1 MFSYNLP
8 VNILFGCGTSEQIG
22 RLVADFGQRALI
34 VTGKSSARRSGLLDR
49 VVSQLEE
56 EKVTWTLFDEVEQN
70 PLTTTAEKGAAQ
82 ARQEQCTVLVAL
94 GGGSVIDAAKGI
106 AFMAAN
112 TGDINDYIFGRL
124 SSPDA
129 LPLVAVPTTCGTG
142 SEGNSFAVFT
152 NPQNGDKKSLRCKAI
167 VPAVSIVDPLLMT
180 TMPPKVLAS
189 VGFDALCHGMEAF
202 ISRAG
207 QPLATLYARE
217 CMRLAARALPRVYA
231 SYEDILALE
240 DLTWAATLGG
250 MSIGVAGVALP
261 HSMEHPASGLR
272 NLQHGRGLAAL
283 TPPITDAS
291 CMRAPELYEAV
302 GRELGVKRASE
313 CGDALRTLLE
323 GIGLLTTLGAE
334 GIEEKDVDWMTENC
348 FKVSAAGIDNHPVSF
363 DREGIRELYV
373 RSL

>member
-1 MFSYNLP
+1 MFSYSLP
-8 VNILFGCGTSEQIG
+8 VNILFGCGVANQIG
-22 RLVADFGQRALI
+22 RQAAALGRRALI

-49 VVSQLEE
+49 VASQLEE
-56 EKVTWTLFDEVEQN
+56 ENVTWALFDEVQQN
-70 PLTTTAEKGAAQ
+70 PLTATAEKGAEV
-82 ARQEQCTVLVAL
+82 ARQEGSTVVIAL

-112 TGDINDYIFGRL
+112 AGDISDYIFGRL

-152 NPQNGDKKSLRCKAI
+152 NPHNGDKKSLRCRAI
-167 VPAVSIVDPLLMT
+167 VPAASIVDPLLMT
-180 TMPPKVLAS
+180 TMPRKVLAS

-202 ISRAG
+202 IARTR
-207 QPLATLYARE
+207 QPLATMYARE
-217 CMRLAARALPRVYA
+217 CIRLAARALPRVHE
-231 SYEDILALE
+231 SYEDLPALE

-272 NLQHGRGLAAL
+272 DIQHGRGLAAL

-291 CMRAPELYEAV
+291 CMQAPELYEAV
-302 GRELGVKRASE
+302 GRELGIKHASE
-313 CGDALRTLLE
+313 CGDALRALLE
-323 GIGLLTTLGAE
+323 KLGLLTTLRAE

-348 FKVSAAGIDNHPVSF
+348 FKVSAAGIDNHPVAF
-363 DREGIRELYV
+363 DREGIRELYI

>member
-1 MFSYNLP
+1 MFAYNLP
-8 VNILFGCGTSEQIG
+8 VNILFGCGAAEQIG
-22 RLVADFGQRALI
+22 RQAAGLGQRALI

-49 VVSQLEE
+49 AISQLEE
-56 EKVTWTLFDEVEQN
+56 EKLSWALFDEVEQN
-70 PLTTTAEKGAAQ
+70 PLTTTAEAGAAR
-82 ARQEQCTVLVAL
+82 ARQEGCTVVVAL

-106 AFMAAN
+106 AFMAVN
-112 TGDINDYIFGRL
+112 TGDLSDYIFGRL

-180 TMPPKVLAS
+180 TMPHAVLAS

-202 ISRAG
+202 MSRAG
-207 QPLATLYARE
+207 QPLATIYARE
-217 CMRLAARALPRVYA
+217 CMRLAARALPGVYQ
-231 SYEDILALE
+231 SYEDIAALE

-272 NLQHGRGLAAL
+272 DIQHGRGLAAL
-283 TPPITDAS
+283 TPVITDAS
-291 CMRAPELYEAV
+291 CMQAPEIYEAIS
-302 GRELGVKRASE
+302 RELGGRKASE
-313 CGDALRTLLE
+313 CGDMLRTLLDE
-323 GIGLLTTLGAE
+323 IGLLTSLRAE
-334 GIEEKDVDWMTENC
+334 GIGDEDVDWMTENC
-348 FKVSAAGIDNHPVSF
+348 LKVSAAGIDNHPVAF
-363 DREGIRELYV
+363 DREGIRDLYV
-373 RSL
+373 KCL